1 MLVTP
6 SADETRSP
14 EADARWAEVR
24 DRLDRTLV
32 CLDFDGV
39 LSPIVEDPAR
49 AHAHPD
55 ASEVLREVARHVLAV
70 AVVTGRPARQVLG
83 LGSLAELADQLGEGG
98 RLEVRGQYG
107 NERWSSTDREVV
119 SPDPPAELVALRE
132 RLPGLLADADLD
144 EAFVEEKGL
153 ALAVHTRR
161 LPAPDDAARTAE
173 RVLTPVVEELGLALQ
188 PGRRVVEVRAPG
200 TDKGAAVRDLVEGLA
215 PAAVVFVGDDL
226 GDLPAFD
233 AVAALRGE
241 GLVGL
246 LVCSGSEEQTAV
258 ADRADLVV
266 PGVEGVLA
274 MLRRLVSA
282 EGD

>member
-1 MLVTP
+1 VTP
-6 SADETRSP
+6 STDETRSA
-14 EADARWAEVR
+14 EADARWTEVR
-24 DRLDRTLV
+24 GRLDRTLV

-49 AHAHPD
+49 AHAHPG
-55 ASEVLREVARHVLAV
+55 ASEVLHEVARHVLAV
-70 AVVTGRPARQVLG
+70 AVVTGRPARQVLE
-83 LGSLAELADQLGEGG
+83 LGALEALADRLRDHDGA

-119 SPDPPAELVALRE
+119 SPDPPEVLVALRE
-132 RLPGLLADADLD
+132 RLPGLLADAGLG

-153 ALAVHTRR
+153 AVAVHTRR
-161 LPAPDDAARTAE
+161 LPDPDEAARTAE
-173 RVLTPVVEELGLALQ
+173 RVLSPVTQELGLALE
-188 PGRRVVEVRAPG
+188 PGRRVVEVRAAG

-215 PAAVVFVGDDL
+215 PTAVVFVGDDL

-233 AVAALRGE
+233 AVAELRRE
-241 GLVGL
+241 GLAGL

-274 MLRRLVSA
+274 MLRRLVSPA
-282 EGD
+282 GE